1 MSGPWAPRRFWTAAE
16 AAPAAGGFAVHLDG
30 RPVRTPARRALVVP
44 SAALARAMADEW
56 QAQDRL
62 LRPETM
68 PLTRA
73 ANSALDKVAP
83 QRAAVIAEL
92 AGYGATD
99 LLCYRAE
106 APAELAARQAAGWDP
121 WLDWARDDLG
131 AALRITRGVVPV
143 DQPAAALAALR
154 APLDAACDFTLAGLH
169 DLVAISGS
177 LVLALAVQAGRL
189 TGERAFALS
198 RIDEAFQIERWGRDD
213 EAEAAEAARRTGLLQ
228 AERFLSLLRAG

>member
-16 AAPAAGGFAVHLDG
+16 AGPAEGGFAVHLDG
-30 RPVRTPARRALVVP
+30 RPVRTPAKRPLVVP

-56 QAQDRL
+56 QAQDKL
-62 LRPETM
+62 VRPETM

-106 APAELAARQAAGWDP
+106 APAALAARQAAGWDP
-121 WLDWARDDLG
+121 WLDWAVTDLG
-131 AALRITRGVVPV
+131 AGLRVTRGVVPV

-154 APLDAACDFTLAGLH
+154 APLEAACDFSLAGLH
-169 DLVAISGS
+169 DVVAISGS
-177 LVLALAVQAGRL
+177 LVLALAVRAGRL
-189 TGERAFALS
+189 TGDQAFALS
-198 RIDEAFQIERWGRDD
+198 RIDETFQIEQWGHDD
-213 EAEAAEAARRTGLLQ
+213 EAEAAEAARRAGLLQ
-228 AERFLSLLRAG
+228 AERFLSLLAAG